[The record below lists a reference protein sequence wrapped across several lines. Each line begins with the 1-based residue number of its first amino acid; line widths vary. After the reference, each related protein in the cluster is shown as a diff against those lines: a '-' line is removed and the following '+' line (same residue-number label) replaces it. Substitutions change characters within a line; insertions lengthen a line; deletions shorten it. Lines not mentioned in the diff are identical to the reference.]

1 MRQLVAKPVANKA
14 SVPVLQSGLDDFRI
28 AFTFHSVCVAAVCC
42 MLLERVNVC
51 WILVDGTFESLDITD
66 LSTPPDLPEVMKPQ
80 DSTSHVAD

>member
-1 MRQLVAKPVANKA
+1 
-14 SVPVLQSGLDDFRI
+14 
-28 AFTFHSVCVAAVCC
+28 